1 MINRSNSL
9 NFQIKEKSENILK
22 KIHQIQKIHI
32 KKQES
37 SDIKLPK
44 LKYFMQQTEL
54 SSLNNIE
61 TTNSSANVKKVKN
74 IIGNRIF
81 VPVLRH
87 SSKKIEIKPA
97 LKRGSLLPL
106 KLKIKKFFPLDL
118 KSSASVESLIT
129 KNIPSTSVFH
139 KKLMEENRL
148 SCGRRLNEDYRKFK
162 NNENDKEEI
171 NEMINERRGTK
182 KVKTGIFGPANNIVS
197 VIRSRMERLRLDNE
211 YRKVEEELKEI
222 IKDEILDAQVK
233 LKVKPI
239 DLFKKK
245 DDQDPLYIRK
255 LDKYRYLERMN
266 LIREINQNSA
276 TPLIVKDGNMMLR
289 LINDAF
295 GNFKAKKF

>member
-9 NFQIKEKSENILK
+9 NAQINEKSEKILK
-22 KIHQIQKIHI
+22 KIYQIKKIHI
-32 KKQES
+32 KKHES

-74 IIGNRIF
+74 IISNRIF

-87 SSKKIEIKPA
+87 SSKKIEIKPVQ
-97 LKRGSLLPL
+97 KRGSLLPL
-106 KLKIKKFFPLDL
+106 KLKIKKFFPLEL
-118 KSSASVESLIT
+118 KRSASVESLIT
-129 KNIPSTSVFH
+129 KHIPNTSVFH
-139 KKLMEENRL
+139 KKLMDENRL
-148 SCGRRLNEDYRKFK
+148 SCGRRLNEDYMKLK
-162 NNENDKEEI
+162 NNENDNEKI
-171 NEMINERRGTK
+171 NEMINERKGTK

-211 YRKVEEELKEI
+211 YRKVEEDLREI

-233 LKVKPI
+233 LKVKPF
-239 DLFKKK
+239 DLFRKK
-245 DDQDPLYIRK
+245 DDKDPLYIRK